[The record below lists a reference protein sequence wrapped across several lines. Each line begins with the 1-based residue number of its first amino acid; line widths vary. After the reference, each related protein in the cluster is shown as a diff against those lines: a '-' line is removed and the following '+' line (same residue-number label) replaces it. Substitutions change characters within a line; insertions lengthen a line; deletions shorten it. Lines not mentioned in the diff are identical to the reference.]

1 MVSYIC
7 IVLYHLFYTVLACMI
22 SHNPHDCPF
31 LLQVMDK
38 EIGPGLTQGHRA
50 GPGSTEGES
59 LGRLS
64 TDLGSVFCA
73 ESENT
78 APFTWYPRWRWSLKF
93 TG

>member
-1 MVSYIC
+1 
-7 IVLYHLFYTVLACMI
+7 MI

-31 LLQVMDK
+31 LSQVMDE

-50 GPGSTEGES
+50 GPGSTEGKS

-64 TDLGSVFCA
+64 ADLGTVFCVD
-73 ESENT
+73 SENT
-78 APFTWYPRWRWSLKF
+78 APFTWYPRWRRSLTF

>member
-1 MVSYIC
+1 
-7 IVLYHLFYTVLACMI
+7 
-22 SHNPHDCPF
+22 
-31 LLQVMDK
+31 MDE

-50 GPGSTEGES
+50 GPGSTEGKS

-64 TDLGSVFCA
+64 TDLVSVFCA

-78 APFTWYPRWRWSLKF
+78 ASFMWYPRWRQSLKF